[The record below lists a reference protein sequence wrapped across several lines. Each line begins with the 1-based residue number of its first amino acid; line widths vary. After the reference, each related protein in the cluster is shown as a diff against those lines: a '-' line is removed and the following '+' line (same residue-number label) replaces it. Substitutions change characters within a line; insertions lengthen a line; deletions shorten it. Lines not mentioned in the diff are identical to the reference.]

1 MNIPGNTPENIP
13 EKVGILGAGMM
24 GAEIGLCFAVAGCS
38 VVLKDTDLQLAE
50 KGKARLAK
58 VLDKAIEKGRYPADL
73 MDATLD
79 RIIPA
84 ADYDLFSDA
93 DLVVEAV
100 FENIELKRQIL
111 AEADKACKPGCILA
125 TNTSSIPITLLS
137 TAVEEKRRPFFIGA
151 HFFAPAFIMKL
162 IEVIPALETSDQTV
176 DFMLETCRRIGKTP
190 VRVKDTAGFV
200 VNRLLFSLF
209 SEAVRLVDEGVAGC
223 EDIDTACRLGLGH
236 PIGPLALMD
245 MADLNMALN
254 VGNLLKEAHGDRF
267 RFGTA
272 LKQKVYAGHLG
283 RKSGRGWYKYNSNR

>member
-1 MNIPGNTPENIP
+1 MNTP
-13 EKVGILGAGMM
+13 EKVGVIGAGIM

-38 VVLKDTDLQLAE
+38 VVLKDTDLQLAG
-50 KGKARLAK
+50 KGKIRIAK
-58 VLDKAIEKGRYPADL
+58 TLDKAVEKGRYAADL
-73 MDATLD
+73 RDATLD
-79 RIIPA
+79 QIIPA
-84 ADYDLFSDA
+84 EDYDLFDNA

-100 FENIELKRQIL
+100 FENIELKKQIL
-111 AEADKACKPGCILA
+111 AQADKACKPGCIIA
-125 TNTSSIPITLLS
+125 TNTSSIPITLLA
-137 TAVEEKRRPFFIGA
+137 TAVEKNRRPFFIGA

-162 IEVIPALETSDQTV
+162 VEVIPALETSDQTV
-176 DFMLETCRRIGKTP
+176 GSMLETCRHIGKTP

-209 SEAVRLVDEGVAGC
+209 NEAVRLVDEGVAGC

-245 MADLNMALN
+245 MADLNMALD
-254 VGNLLKEAHGDRF
+254 VGNLLKEAHGERF

-283 RKSGRGWYKYNSNR
+283 RKSGQGWYTYDPAP

>member
-1 MNIPGNTPENIP
+1 MNTP
-13 EKVGILGAGMM
+13 EKVGVIGAGMM

-38 VVLKDTDLQLAE
+38 VVLKDTGLQLAE
-50 KGKARLAK
+50 KGKIRIAK
-58 VLDKAIEKGRYPADL
+58 TLDKAVEKGRYAADKR
-73 MDATLD
+73 DETLD

-84 ADYDLFSDA
+84 EDYDLFDNA

-100 FENIELKRQIL
+100 FENIELKKQIL
-111 AEADKACKPGCILA
+111 AQADKACKPGCIIA
-125 TNTSSIPITLLS
+125 TNTSSIPITLLA

-162 IEVIPALETSDQTV
+162 VEVIPALETSDQTV
-176 DFMLETCRRIGKTP
+176 GSMLETCRRIGKTP

-209 SEAVRLVDEGVAGC
+209 NEAVRLVDEGVAGC

-245 MADLNMALN
+245 MADLNMALD
-254 VGNLLKEAHGDRF
+254 VGNLLKEAHGERF

-283 RKSGRGWYKYNSNR
+283 RKSGQGWYIYDPAP